1 MGEDGRFGGGAW
13 TLALAGL
20 TAVVLL
26 VGCVSVKELKKRERE
41 SDGYYKQGIS
51 SMDSNQQ
58 QAFVSFQKSI
68 QLNPDNYDAHYAL
81 GSIHFQRKEFA
92 DAEREFSRCVELMPT
107 SGEALNFYGRT
118 LIELKRLPEAV
129 DVLRKTTALPLYATP
144 DVAYTNLGSALYF
157 LGDNAGAIRAY
168 EEALKIDPP
177 TVPRALLYLEVGR
190 LYIAQGENA
199 KAREALAQVKSL
211 DPQGTAGAEA
221 TKLMQKLK

>member
-13 TLALAGL
+13 TRALAGL
-20 TAVVLL
+20 AAVALL
-26 VGCVSVKELKKRERE
+26 VGCVSEDIAKRERE
-41 SDGYYKQGIS
+41 ADGYYKQGLS
-51 SMDSNQQ
+51 HLASNQQ

-81 GSIHFQRKEFA
+81 GSIYFQRKEFA
-92 DAEREFSRCVELMPT
+92 DAEREFRRCSELMPDN
-107 SGEALNFYGRT
+107 GEALNFYGRT

-129 DVLRKTTALPLYATP
+129 AALRKATALPLYATP
-144 DVAYTNLGSALYF
+144 DVAYTNLGSALHL
-157 LGDNAGAIRAY
+157 LGDHAGALRAY
-168 EEALKIDPP
+168 QEAIKIDPP

-190 LYIAQGENA
+190 LYVAQGENA

-221 TKLMQKLK
+221 TKLMQKLR

>member
-13 TLALAGL
+13 TRALAGL

-26 VGCVSVKELKKRERE
+26 AGCASAEELKKRERE

-58 QAFVSFQKSI
+58 QAFVAFQKSI

-92 DAEREFSRCVELMPT
+92 DAEREFRRCVKLMPDN
-107 SGEALNFYGRT
+107 GEALNFYGRT
-118 LIELKRLPEAV
+118 LIELKRFPEAV

-157 LGDNAGAIRAY
+157 LGDNAGALRAY
-168 EEALKIDPP
+168 QEALKIDPP

-221 TKLMQKLK
+221 TKLMQKLR